1 MGVQIAYTVS
11 GLAVGFIVG
20 LTGVGGGSLMTPLLV
35 VVFGMNPATAVGTD
49 LLYASITKSAGAAVH
64 ARKGHVDWKL
74 VVALASGS
82 VPAALV
88 TVCILHMIGV
98 EGRVASGL
106 ITGSL
111 GVAVILTAIAL
122 LFKERLVKLA
132 RTGEVAR
139 RWRERHA
146 YRVTALTGAII
157 GVLVTLSSVGAG
169 ALGVTAL
176 FWLFPAMATVR
187 IVGSDIAHAVPLTAV
202 AGLGHFAMGTVDLSL
217 LGALL
222 LGSLPGIY
230 IGSHLS
236 SRVPEQWLRPALAS
250 LLILV
255 GGKLVL

>member
-1 MGVQIAYTVS
+1 MQLAYTVS

-35 VVFGMNPATAVGTD
+35 LVFGINPATAVGTD
-49 LLYASITKSAGAAVH
+49 LLYASITKGAGAVVH

-74 VVALASGS
+74 VGALASGS

-88 TVCILHMIGV
+88 TVVILHIIGV
-98 EGRVASGL
+98 EGRMSSGL
-106 ITGSL
+106 ITVSL

-122 LFKERLVKLA
+122 LFKERLLKLA
-132 RTGEVAR
+132 RSGEGAW
-139 RWRERHA
+139 RWREKHA
-146 YRVTALTGAII
+146 YQVAALTGAVI
-157 GVLVTLSSVGAG
+157 GILVSLSSVGAG

-202 AGLGHFAMGTVDLSL
+202 AGLGHFALGTVDLAL
-217 LGALL
+217 LGSLL

-255 GGKLVL
+255 GGRLVL

>member
-1 MGVQIAYTVS
+1 VGVQIAYTVS

-35 VVFGMNPATAVGTD
+35 LVFGINPATAVGTD
-49 LLYASITKSAGAAVH
+49 LLYASITKSAGAVVH
-64 ARKGHVDWKL
+64 SRKGHVDWKL
-74 VVALASGS
+74 VGALASGS
-82 VPAALV
+82 VPSALV
-88 TVCILHMIGV
+88 TVGILHLIGV
-98 EGRVASGL
+98 EGRLSSGL

-132 RTGEVAR
+132 RTGEGAR

-146 YRVTALTGAII
+146 YRATALTGAII